1 MDAEVI
7 IVGGGPVGLV
17 MAGLLASRN
26 ITCILLDAAEEINDT
41 MPAHPDSRAL
51 AISPASRNILAA
63 IDLWSRLPG
72 DRVGCFRHMH
82 VWDENGQG
90 EIFFNGEDINQPAL
104 GYIVEQRLL
113 QTTIEPILA
122 CLPALE
128 IHHGQAVSALVP
140 EKNSLGVR
148 TADRIFSARLVIAA
162 DGAASLTRDLAGIV
176 TRRNDYRQTALAC
189 VARFAD
195 GHGEVARQRF
205 LTDGPLALLPM
216 AGPEQCGIVW
226 STSTQYAELLHAMN
240 LENFHRAL
248 GQRSEH
254 CLGEALESGP
264 RTLFPLQRIEAED
277 YCRERFVLIGD
288 AAHNIHPLAG
298 MGANLGMLDAAC
310 LAQVLNAARE
320 KNKDLGGLHI
330 LRRYERWRRLENRI
344 MSMVMEGFK
353 YLFEEQTPPLPMV
366 RNAGLDITD
375 SIAPLKHWLMRQ
387 AMGLSGDLPEAA
399 RQNGGVKN
407 KVSIKE

>member
-26 ITCILLDAAEEINDT
+26 ITCLLLDAAEEKADT
-41 MPAHPDSRAL
+41 APAHPDSRVL
-51 AISPASRNILAA
+51 AISPATRNILAA
-63 IDLWSRLPG
+63 IDLWGRLPV

-82 VWDENGQG
+82 VWDENGRG
-90 EIFFNGEDINQPAL
+90 EIFFNGADINQPAL

-113 QTTIEPILA
+113 QATIEPVLA

-176 TRRNDYRQTALAC
+176 ARRKDYRQTALAC
-189 VARFAD
+189 VARFAG

-216 AGPEQCGIVW
+216 AEPDQCGIVW
-226 STSTQYAELLHAMN
+226 STSTQYAELLHAMK

-248 GQRSEH
+248 GQGSEN
-254 CLGEALESGP
+254 CLGEVLESGR

-288 AAHNIHPLAG
+288 AAHTIHPLAG
-298 MGANLGMLDAAC
+298 MGLNLGMQDAAC
-310 LAQVLNAARE
+310 LAQVLMAARE

-330 LRRYERWRRLENRI
+330 LRRYERWRSLENRI
-344 MSMVMEGFK
+344 MMLVMEGFK

-366 RNAGLDITD
+366 RNAGLDIVDT
-375 SIAPLKHWLMRQ
+375 ITPLKHWLMQR
-387 AMGLSGDLPEAA
+387 AMGLAGDMPETA
-399 RQNGGVKN
+399 RQSDGIKN